1 MPKELSVSANWK
13 TKYFDKGKEEIF
25 EIYCC
30 PSSIE
35 SNRYIITFEDYK
47 TIKRDVPVIFKTE
60 VPVVST
66 ILNIF
71 TVHRIFVLYIQYI

>member
-1 MPKELSVSANWK
+1 MPKELSVSVNWK

-30 PSSIE
+30 PSCIVS
-35 SNRYIITFEDYK
+35 SRYIITFEDYK

-66 ILNIF
+66 ILIIC
-71 TVHRIFVLYIQYI
+71 TVHRGFVLYI